1 MIYRLS
7 IWLTNWFIEHEVL
20 KKADYDVY
28 VYCIDSLL
36 NKVLF
41 YSIIITIASI
51 FHILPETFWYYLG
64 FIPFR
69 YTAGGY
75 HAKSEAAC
83 SVLSWAV
90 YGLSMALVLNLC
102 FMDMPTQII
111 SMILVSLVT
120 LIAWRYAPVAHIN
133 KPVAPAQK
141 QKLRKVCL
149 CFQGC
154 YLWVTMLLI
163 WQHYYNFAFSL
174 ALGNSI
180 AAIFLVL
187 AYYQG
192 RDAHPKGGE

>member
-7 IWLTNWFIEHEVL
+7 MWLTSWFVEHEAL
-20 KKADYDVY
+20 KREDYDVY

-36 NKVLF
+36 NKVFF
-41 YSIIITIASI
+41 YGVIITVAGI
-51 FHILPETFWYYLG
+51 FHILPITFWYYVG

-75 HAKSEAAC
+75 HAKTETAC
-83 SVLSWAV
+83 SLLSWTV
-90 YGLSMALVLNLC
+90 YGLSMIFVINMRFA
-102 FMDMPTQII
+102 DMPIQLIPLILI
-111 SMILVSLVT
+111 SVDT

-133 KPVAPAQK
+133 KPVASAQK

-163 WQHYYNFAFSL
+163 WQHSYNFAFSL

-192 RDAHPKGGE
+192 KDAHLKGGG